1 MAWSL
6 LLAWANSPALSITR
20 DQLMLACIRP
30 YFMARY
36 EAVSALIRDTKRW
49 LEFYVFRMDLVNM
62 LCLGISVL

>member
-30 YFMARY
+30 YFRARY
-36 EAVSALIRDTKRW
+36 EAVSALIRDTRSGW
-49 LEFYVFRMDLVNM
+49 NLGTLYGTL
-62 LCLGISVL
+62 LTCLI